1 MLLYN
6 ARPAETIH
14 FMELALHTS
23 RPATVLVPLIIG
35 ELTVI
40 HISIGAADDNFPNQ
54 NIHFRKE
61 RELLFL

>member
-1 MLLYN
+1 
-6 ARPAETIH
+6 
-14 FMELALHTS
+14 MELALHTS